1 MKITIKVPQEMI
13 RVAGDR
19 AILRG
24 EEGEAQVH
32 ISALDNKAIA
42 RHIVEQ
48 LDVPALRAGKERP
61 ISISE
66 ASRRYG
72 IRHVNI
78 CNWVARGIVQ
88 KVGHKT
94 WRGFGITEVV
104 ESDVAVAATIFKHA
118 LSITNSPVRAGLIL
132 RHAVDILRNTS

>member
-42 RHIVEQ
+42 SYIIEQ
-48 LDVPALRAGKERP
+48 LDVPALRAGKEQADLDLRGVPAIWNTAREYMQLGGARHRP
-61 ISISE
+61 E
-66 ASRRYG
+66 SR
-72 IRHVNI
+72 
-78 CNWVARGIVQ
+78 
-88 KVGHKT
+88 T
-94 WRGFGITEVV
+94 
-104 ESDVAVAATIFKHA
+104 
-118 LSITNSPVRAGLIL
+118 
-132 RHAVDILRNTS
+132 